1 MPDQHQ
7 ALTILTPGA
16 YLKARRLVAGL
27 SIVDVAARLDTVP
40 HLHEVDRVDWI
51 TRIEADA
58 VPACFSTIVA
68 LRSVFRF
75 NLDALA
81 VLDQVARG
89 EIGPESAPTLCAL
102 CGSMPGDIIPAH
114 TTWTDPLICPVCT
127 IFGPMPALAA

>member
-1 MPDQHQ
+1 MSAHH
-7 ALTILTPGA
+7 LTHVPTPGA

-27 SIVDVAARLDTVP
+27 TIADVTARLDTVP

-81 VLDQVARG
+81 VLDQIARG
-89 EIGPESAPTLCAL
+89 EIGPESASAFCAL

-127 IFGPMPALAA
+127 IFGPVPALAA